1 MKPQQKSGRFEQ
13 RDNYGSEFAGKLKNL
28 ETVSAETIVETADA
42 VGKYLG
48 RKTDSNPEAIDL
60 KVNQIR
66 RFLDAVRKIENDI
79 KAKSFDQVKD
89 AIVLLRPKLAY
100 AAGREPK
107 VKPLMNVLDP
117 AICSGA
123 KSEENFQK
131 LLKLIEGII
140 AYHRYYGGSN

>member
-1 MKPQQKSGRFEQ
+1 MNAQQKSGRSEQ
-13 RDNYGSEFAGKLKNL
+13 RDNYGSKFVGKIKNL
-28 ETVSAETIVETADA
+28 EAVSAEAIVETAEE

-117 AICSGA
+117 AISSGA